1 MTLKQVVELDWDI
14 MLPLSLDE
22 ALNALETEILTR
34 VLDNLKVESFSMY
47 LALKRLDA
55 GQVSEETEGGRL
67 DVLPKLF

>member
-22 ALNALETEILTR
+22 ALNALQTEILTR

-55 GQVSEETEGGRL
+55 
-67 DVLPKLF
+67 K